1 MKLVNSNLSPLMAF
15 GNLCPALNF
24 YCFDLCSVL
33 PMEST
38 KGKGMY
44 NGEPMPSSYI
54 ERSKIRSSSA
64 DRMWRESRAVAS
76 FVDSGGSCSDGSRR
90 HRARVVAAEASR
102 RRPPGSRARAGAR
115 APNPFSRQNR
125 ARFLLPVCPCPLPSR
140 S

>member
-44 NGEPMPSSYI
+44 NGEPMPSTCLK
-54 ERSKIRSSSA
+54 RNKIQTRPYPLVYSL
-64 DRMWRESRAVAS
+64 DRRKGRRQALPPPIPAAL
-76 FVDSGGSCSDGSRR
+76 FLSGGRDGVGEGGGRGTRR
-90 HRARVVAAEASR
+90 ADCI
-102 RRPPGSRARAGAR
+102 G
-115 APNPFSRQNR
+115 
-125 ARFLLPVCPCPLPSR
+125 
-140 S
+140 

>member
-44 NGEPMPSSYI
+44 NGESTTVDMLSFFAKSPLVG
-54 ERSKIRSSSA
+54 RA
-64 DRMWRESRAVAS
+64 DR
-76 FVDSGGSCSDGSRR
+76 C
-90 HRARVVAAEASR
+90 
-102 RRPPGSRARAGAR
+102 
-115 APNPFSRQNR
+115 
-125 ARFLLPVCPCPLPSR
+125 PVTS
-140 S
+140 